1 MAGSIRRSRAVPY
14 IMSSQ
19 SPTSTPTSPKKPT
32 EIPSAVEFDPPLACI
47 KRILKNTLPE
57 STNVGKDASVAF
69 ARACGIFIIYL
80 TACAND
86 FAREG
91 KRQTITANDVLA
103 AMKEL
108 DFDEFT
114 PDMTLFLEN
123 YRQAERDKK
132 NAKAA
137 AAAAKQ
143 AKTSDGDA
151 GVPISSATETPK
163 RPRDEEDPTEND
175 DASDSGSAAEEPE
188 TKRAKME
195 SEDAPSEDGDTNAKA
210 VNEDVND
217 S

>member
-1 MAGSIRRSRAVPY
+1 
-14 IMSSQ
+14 MSNQ
-19 SPTSTPTSPKKPT
+19 SPTPTSPKKPT
-32 EIPSAVEFDPPLACI
+32 DVPSAVDFDPPLACI

-114 PDMTLFLEN
+114 PDMTLYLEN

-137 AAAAKQ
+137 AKQ
-143 AKTSDGDA
+143 AKTTDGA
-151 GVPISSATETPK
+151 VPSSSATETMK
-163 RPRDEEDPTEND
+163 RTHEDEEPTEND
-175 DASDSGSAAEEPE
+175 DDSGSVADEPGS
-188 TKRAKME
+188 KRAKTE
-195 SEDAPSEDGDTNAKA
+195 SEDPSKELETNAKA
-210 VNEDVND
+210 ETLHVGA